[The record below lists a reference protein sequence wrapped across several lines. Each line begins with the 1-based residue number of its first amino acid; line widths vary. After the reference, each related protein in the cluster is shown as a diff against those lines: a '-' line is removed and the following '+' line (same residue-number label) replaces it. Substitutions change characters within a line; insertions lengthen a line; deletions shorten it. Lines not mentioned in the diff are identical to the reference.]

1 MSDDAR
7 DGNDGSDAD
16 DRTDPIIGGDDESG
30 DGDADGRV
38 REAAPDSA
46 SEAADEVTRS
56 VLAVEKTVLVVSV
69 VLTVLL
75 LGFLAYS
82 AATTPE
88 TAPPTVEVVG
98 ATGTGNGTDRVRVAL
113 TNHGGTGLETA
124 TVAVECGDVSTEM
137 AFENVPA
144 TNTATGIVVC
154 PAGTERNVTV
164 RSWTVA

>member
-1 MSDDAR
+1 MSD
-7 DGNDGSDAD
+7 GGAD
-16 DRTDPIIGGDDESG
+16 DRTDPIDDGE
-30 DGDADGRV
+30 DGNGTGSRV
-38 REAAPDSA
+38 RDAAPDSA
-46 SEAADEVTRS
+46 SEAADEVSHS
-56 VLAVEKTVLVVSV
+56 VLAVEKTVLVASV
-69 VLTVLL
+69 VITLLL

-82 AATTPE
+82 AVTTPE

-98 ATGTGNGTDRVRVAL
+98 ATATGNGTDRVRIAL

-124 TVAVECGDVSTEM
+124 TVSVECGDVSTEM

-154 PAGTERNVTV
+154 PTGTERNVTV